1 MTMRYRVLPW
11 LAILL
16 MVALFPTVSIQV
28 AQALVRA
35 LLDALGGLLRAATS

>member
-1 MTMRYRVLPW
+1 MRYRVLPM
-11 LAILL
+11 LGIVL
-16 MVALFPTVSIQV
+16 MVALFPSVSVQV